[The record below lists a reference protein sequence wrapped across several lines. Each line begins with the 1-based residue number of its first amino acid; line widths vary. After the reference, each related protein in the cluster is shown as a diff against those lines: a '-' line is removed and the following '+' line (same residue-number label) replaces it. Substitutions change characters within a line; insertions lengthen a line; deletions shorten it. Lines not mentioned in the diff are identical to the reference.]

1 MKDVGAG
8 ELRTCLELQRK
19 VRTRTAAAGEIVTWE
34 RVRDVFCKVKGLSP
48 SLKLE
53 ARAREPQL
61 THEIVA
67 RQEDDIDATK
77 RLVIGSRA
85 FMIDG
90 IPDDVDERG
99 RYVRLMA
106 VEGVAT

>member
-1 MKDVGAG
+1 MTIGAG
-8 ELRTCLELQRK
+8 ELNVCAELQKK
-19 VRTRTAAAGEIVTWE
+19 VETRTAAGGRNPGWVRE
-34 RVRDVFCKVKGLSP
+34 RDVWVGIRGLSP
-48 SLKLE
+48 RLQLE
-53 ARAREPQL
+53 ARAREPQI

-77 RLVIGSRA
+77 RLVVGNRV

-90 IPDDVDERG
+90 IPGEIDERG
-99 RYVRLMA
+99 AFIRMMA

>member
-1 MKDVGAG
+1 MKDIGAG
-8 ELRTCLELQRK
+8 ELRTCAELQRK
-19 VRTRTAAAGEIVTWE
+19 VRKRTAAGGETVKWE
-34 RVRDVFCKVKGLSP
+34 RVRDVFCRIKGLSP

-53 ARAREPQL
+53 AMAREPKL
-61 THEIVA
+61 THEIIA

-77 RLVIGSRA
+77 RLLVGART

-90 IPDDVDERG
+90 IPDDVEERG
-99 RYVRLMA
+99 QFVRFMA